1 MDTKAKLRAL
11 RQAMR
16 EHFIDAYIVFS
27 TDPHQSE
34 YLAPHWQHR
43 AWLSGFD
50 GSAGTLIVTAD
61 YAGLWTDSRYFI
73 QAERQLRGSGIEL
86 QKLKVPHTPE
96 YEGWLREHLAPGST
110 VGFDGSVV
118 SHRTAQRLERAL
130 GARQIDL
137 ESGFDLVGDSWP
149 DRPPRPAEPV
159 YELPVAFAG
168 ESREDKLARIRA
180 FLAAEELDYYLL
192 IALDDI
198 AWTLNLRGSDVD
210 YNPVALSY
218 LLVGREKTFWFGA
231 SAQLTATAA
240 AGLRAA
246 EVTVHDYDAL
256 VSTLEN
262 LPAGRRIGVD
272 PAQVCVDLRAV
283 CDDWHEV
290 VHTASPVRD
299 WKGRKNA
306 TEIDH
311 WRAAMRRDGVA
322 LLRLYRWLRTE
333 LEQGPVSEV
342 AVAEQLARFR
352 GEQEHYQ
359 GESFAAIVGYA
370 GNGAIVHYRATPEH
384 CALIR
389 PEGILLLDSGG
400 QYLDGTTDITR
411 TFALGEPTAEQR
423 RHFTLVLQGHID
435 LALARFPAGTSGA
448 QLDILARN
456 PLWRAGLNYGHGTG
470 HGVGFFLNV
479 HEGPQSISPNPRSAG
494 AQRAFESG
502 MVTSNEPGYYREGE
516 YGIRIENLVL
526 CVEDPEQKDWLR
538 FENLTLFPIDRTLID
553 PALLT
558 PPQLAYLDDYHAWV
572 QEELSPLLE
581 PAERAWLAAACA
593 PLGGD

>member
-73 QAERQLRGSGIEL
+73 QAERQLRNSGIEL
-86 QKLKVPHTPE
+86 QKLKIPHTPE
-96 YEGWLREHLAPGST
+96 YEAWLGEHLAPGST

-118 SHRTAQRLERAL
+118 SHRTARRLERAL
-130 GARQIDL
+130 GTRRIDL
-137 ESGFDLVGDSWP
+137 ESGFDLVGDTWP
-149 DRPPRPAEPV
+149 DRPARPAEPV
-159 YELPVAFAG
+159 YALPATFAG
-168 ESREDKLARIRA
+168 ESREDKLTRIRE
-180 FLAAEELDYYLL
+180 FLVAEELDYYLL

-218 LLVGREKTFWFGA
+218 LLVGRETAFWFGA
-231 SAQLTATAA
+231 SAQLTDTAQ

-246 EVTVHDYDAL
+246 DVTVRDYDAL
-256 VSTLEN
+256 VPTLEN

-283 CDDWHEV
+283 CDGWHEV
-290 VHTASPVRD
+290 VHAASPVRD

-306 TEIDH
+306 TEIGH

-322 LLRLYRWLRTE
+322 LLRLNRWLRRE

-342 AVAEQLARFR
+342 VVAEQLAAFR
-352 GEQEHYQ
+352 AEQEHYR

-370 GNGAIVHYRATPEH
+370 ANGAIVHYRATPEH
-384 CALIR
+384 YAMIR

-411 TFALGEPTAEQR
+411 TFALGKPTAEQQ
-423 RHFTLVLQGHID
+423 RHFTLVLRGHID

-448 QLDILARN
+448 QLDVLARN
-456 PLWRAGLNYGHGTG
+456 PLWQAGLNYGHGTG

-494 AQRAFESG
+494 AQRPFEAG

-526 CVEDPEQKDWLR
+526 CVEDPERKDWLR
-538 FENLTLFPIDRTLID
+538 FENLTLFPIDRALID
-553 PALLT
+553 PSLLT
-558 PPQLAYLDDYHAWV
+558 PRQRDYLNEYHAWV
-572 QEELSPLLE
+572 REELSPLLGE
-581 PAERAWLAAACA
+581 EEREWLEAACA
-593 PLGGD
+593 SL